1 MEKRMTPSARWG
13 VPKVVIADDD
23 ADIRALVS
31 IAVQKAG
38 LELSAEVDDGFSAW
52 EAIQDIFPDLVI
64 LDVTMPGMTGL
75 EIVRKIRSDS
85 SFSGISI
92 LLLSAG
98 VDDASRAAGM
108 AAGAD
113 EYLTKPFSPRELAA
127 RLMFYADP
135 LLGS

>member
-1 MEKRMTPSARWG
+1 MTPSARWG

-31 IAVQKAG
+31 IAVRKAG
-38 LELSAEVDDGFSAW
+38 LELKAEVDNGESAW
-52 EAIQDIFPDLVI
+52 QAIQDVVPDLVI

-75 EIVRKIRSDS
+75 EIVQKVRADS
-85 SFSGISI
+85 AFAGISI

-98 VDDASRAAGM
+98 ADDASRAAGM

-113 EYLTKPFSPRELAA
+113 EYLTKPFSPRDLAA